1 MKKYIT
7 LALVALIAFATTA
20 QVRTSRTFSHK
31 KTKTEWLIRA
41 GFNINS
47 LSGVDYDGNDDLSTG
62 SKAGFNVDFGFN
74 RYFGQS
80 NGYWGMELGVGSRGF
95 KIENSDYD
103 DYDASYTGYNVKFVP
118 VMFGYK
124 FPVTDNIK
132 IDGHFGIF
140 ACYDFSSSSSDDY
153 EIELDNK
160 FDVGLQIGAGVWY
173 KRVNLDFMYQRGFIN
188 ADPCIDYNYYY
199 DGGASN
205 MFIMRLGVAF

>member
-7 LALVALIAFATTA
+7 LIFIAFMALATTA
-20 QVRTSRTFSHK
+20 QVRTSRTFVHK
-31 KTKTEWLIRA
+31 KTKTDWIIRA

-47 LSGVDYDGNDDLSTG
+47 LSGVDFERYDDISTA

-95 KIENSDYD
+95 SMKGD
-103 DYDASYTGYNVKFVP
+103 DDEASYTGYNLKFVP
-118 VMFGYK
+118 LMFGYK

-140 ACYDFSSSSSDDY
+140 GCYDFSSTSDDY
-153 EIELDNK
+153 DIDIDNK
-160 FDVGLQIGAGVWY
+160 FDAGLQLGVGVWY
-173 KRVNLDFMYQRGFIN
+173 KRFNLDFMYQRGFVKAEPSIN
-188 ADPCIDYNYYY
+188 YNYFS
-199 DGGASN
+199 GGNSN
-205 MFIMRLGVAF
+205 QFVMRVGVAF